1 LIVLD
6 IHGILEIH
14 GIHGI
19 HGIHR
24 FCAATLFSTRAK
36 TGA

>member
-1 LIVLD
+1 LILLD
-6 IHGILEIH
+6 VHGIYEIH

-19 HGIHR
+19 RGIHR